1 MAFFKFRKNADDPV
15 SAPAQPQSIE
25 SLRQRAKYRLVGA
38 TVLVLIGVIGLPLL
52 FDKQPRPIAVD
63 TPIEIPDKNKVLPLQ
78 IPGSPSPVAATASA
92 TAAPAV
98 ALATS
103 APANAVPDQ
112 PVSPVAAAS
121 AVAKD
126 ADKKVAL
133 AVVDKASDATKS
145 VEKVEAKEVEAK
157 EVKAAKPAVS
167 QASAAA
173 SKATDASRAQSLLE
187 GKEPDVKA
195 SVKAPAKTPTTT
207 PVLPAKTSAVS
218 ATVASAA
225 TSAATLASA
234 GAERY
239 VVQVGAFAE
248 NTRAREVRLK
258 VESAGLKTYAQVAET
273 KDGRRIRVRVGPF
286 ATKAEAEKAAEKI
299 KKLQLPAALLT
310 L

>member
-78 IPGSPSPVAATASA
+78 IPASPAPAPATVSASA
-92 TAAPAV
+92 MPAV
-98 ALATS
+98 
-103 APANAVPDQ
+103 APANAVPDK
-112 PVSPVAAAS
+112 PVNPVAAAS
-121 AVAKD
+121 AVVKES
-126 ADKKVAL
+126 DKKVAL
-133 AVVDKASDATKS
+133 VPVDKASDATKS
-145 VEKVEAKEVEAK
+145 VEKVEAKEAK
-157 EVKAAKPAVS
+157 GAKSSVS

-195 SVKAPAKTPTTT
+195 PAKTPTTT
-207 PVLPAKTSAVS
+207 PVIPAKTSAVS
-218 ATVASAA
+218 ASVPAVA
-225 TSAATLASA
+225 TSAAKPAAA

-248 NTRAREVRLK
+248 NTHAREVRLK

-286 ATKAEAEKAAEKI
+286 ATKAEAEKDAEKI